1 MSSKNKLIV
10 LIGAT
15 AVGKTKTCVKVAQH
29 WQTEIVYADS
39 RQVYKELT
47 IGTAKPTLEEQEG
60 IPHHLVDCIS
70 IEQDYTA
77 GQYELEALAYLNSI
91 FEKNKVAVLSG
102 GSGLY
107 IKAVCEGLDD
117 IPTDDTIRQSILEQ
131 FQKEGL
137 KNLLIELEE
146 KDKEYFT
153 QIDKSNPQRIMRAV
167 EVIRITSTPYSQ
179 LRTGEKK
186 LRPFE
191 ILKIV
196 LDRPREELYERINK
210 RMDIMLENGLVK
222 EVDSLRKYQYKN
234 ALQTVGY
241 KEIFDF
247 WAGKYDWSEA
257 IRLLKQNSR
266 HYAKRQL
273 TWFRQQDKDAQWFHP
288 ENDWENILR
297 VIKEFVEK

>member
-1 MSSKNKLIV
+1 VSSNNKLIV

-39 RQVYKELT
+39 RQLYKELA

-60 IPHHLVDCIS
+60 VPHHLVDCIS
-70 IEQDYTA
+70 IEQEYTA
-77 GQYELEALAYLNSI
+77 GQFEQDALSCLNTI

-107 IKAVCEGLDD
+107 VKAVCEGLDN
-117 IPTDDTIRQSILEQ
+117 IPTDETVRQSVQ
-131 FQKEGL
+131 SQYQVEGL
-137 KNLLIELEE
+137 DSLLQELAE
-146 KDKEYFT
+146 KDPEYFR
-153 QIDKSNPQRIMRAV
+153 QIDKSNPQRIMRAI
-167 EVIRITSTPYSQ
+167 EVIRITNIPYSQ

-186 LRPFE
+186 QRPFDM
-191 ILKIV
+191 LKIV

-222 EVDSLRKYQYKN
+222 EVESLKKYQYKN

-247 WAGKYDWSEA
+247 WAGKYDWEETV
-257 IRLLKQNSR
+257 RLLKQNSR

-273 TWFRQQDKDAQWFHP
+273 TWFRQQDKEAYWLHP
-288 ENDWENILR
+288 ENEWDTIFR